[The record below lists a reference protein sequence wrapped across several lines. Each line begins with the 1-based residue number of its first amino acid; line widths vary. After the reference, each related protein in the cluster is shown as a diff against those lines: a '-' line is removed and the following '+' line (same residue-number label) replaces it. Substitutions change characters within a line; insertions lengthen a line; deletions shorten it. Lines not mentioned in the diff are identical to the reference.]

1 MGHAGGRSRRCEGLC
16 SDDANGLRS
25 GVALTSFAP
34 SPAAAHA
41 ETPAAGGQLL
51 RTHADGARAVNKVD
65 RQALQRSLKL
75 ARAEPE
81 YRDQLECK
89 VEAEGW
95 ESAARFASYSLQID
109 NLGLRP
115 WMDPP
120 CFAEVRP
127 DPE

>member
-1 MGHAGGRSRRCEGLC
+1 
-16 SDDANGLRS
+16 
-25 GVALTSFAP
+25 
-34 SPAAAHA
+34 
-41 ETPAAGGQLL
+41 
-51 RTHADGARAVNKVD
+51 VNKVD

-127 DPE
+127 DPEALKILVQLLGAGLSRYEPDPVAALAAARVSSAVGSR